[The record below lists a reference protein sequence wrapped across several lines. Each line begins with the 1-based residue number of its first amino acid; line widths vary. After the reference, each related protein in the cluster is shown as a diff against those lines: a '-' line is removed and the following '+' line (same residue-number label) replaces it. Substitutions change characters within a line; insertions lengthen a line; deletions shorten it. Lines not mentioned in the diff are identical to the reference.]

1 MISIFTDT
9 FFYLCSATEGKLQI
23 KTMKQIN
30 KILIIRFRQIGDS
43 ILATSLCSTLK
54 ATFPEAEI
62 HFLLNAN
69 IAPLY
74 QGHPHIDKIIT
85 YDKND
90 NKPFISYLR
99 KTWQTMHQNKYDVII
114 DMRSTIRTLFFSLF
128 SLRTPFRIG
137 YKKKYTHFL
146 LSHSIDIKEKRR
158 TLDMVQQDLLLAQPL
173 SALKEIQY
181 TNKFSLFLTEEEK
194 MNFRNYMEHEGIDF
208 NKPVVL
214 IGVTTKLAHKMWNKE
229 YMKDVLNRILTIHEN
244 LQLIFNYAPGHE
256 ENEAKEMYEELGR
269 HKNIKINIQASSLR
283 ELAALCS
290 NCSFYFG
297 NEGGTRHMVQALQ
310 IPSFAIYSPS
320 ASKKTWLP
328 ANSVTASG
336 ICVDDVLSKEEQ
348 KNKSKEEC
356 YNAITPDKVFQQL
369 NDMLKRL

>member
-1 MISIFTDT
+1 
-9 FFYLCSATEGKLQI
+9 
-23 KTMKQIN
+23 
-30 KILIIRFRQIGDS
+30 
-43 ILATSLCSTLK
+43 
-54 ATFPEAEI
+54 
-62 HFLLNAN
+62 
-69 IAPLY
+69 
-74 QGHPHIDKIIT
+74 
-85 YDKND
+85 
-90 NKPFISYLR
+90 
-99 KTWQTMHQNKYDVII
+99 
-114 DMRSTIRTLFFSLF
+114 
-128 SLRTPFRIG
+128 
-137 YKKKYTHFL
+137 
-146 LSHSIDIKEKRR
+146 
-158 TLDMVQQDLLLAQPL
+158 
-173 SALKEIQY
+173 
-181 TNKFSLFLTEEEK
+181 
-194 MNFRNYMEHEGIDF
+194 
-208 NKPVVL
+208 
-214 IGVTTKLAHKMWNKE
+214 
-229 YMKDVLNRILTIHEN
+229 
-244 LQLIFNYAPGHE
+244 
-256 ENEAKEMYEELGR
+256 MYEELGR

>member
-99 KTWQTMHQNKYDVII
+99 KTWQTMHQNKYDVPVGGIN
-114 DMRSTIRTLFFSLF
+114 
-128 SLRTPFRIG
+128 
-137 YKKKYTHFL
+137 
-146 LSHSIDIKEKRR
+146 LS
-158 TLDMVQQDLLLAQPL
+158 
-173 SALKEIQY
+173 
-181 TNKFSLFLTEEEK
+181 
-194 MNFRNYMEHEGIDF
+194 
-208 NKPVVL
+208 
-214 IGVTTKLAHKMWNKE
+214 
-229 YMKDVLNRILTIHEN
+229 
-244 LQLIFNYAPGHE
+244 
-256 ENEAKEMYEELGR
+256 
-269 HKNIKINIQASSLR
+269 
-283 ELAALCS
+283 
-290 NCSFYFG
+290 
-297 NEGGTRHMVQALQ
+297 
-310 IPSFAIYSPS
+310 
-320 ASKKTWLP
+320 
-328 ANSVTASG
+328 
-336 ICVDDVLSKEEQ
+336 
-348 KNKSKEEC
+348 
-356 YNAITPDKVFQQL
+356 
-369 NDMLKRL
+369 